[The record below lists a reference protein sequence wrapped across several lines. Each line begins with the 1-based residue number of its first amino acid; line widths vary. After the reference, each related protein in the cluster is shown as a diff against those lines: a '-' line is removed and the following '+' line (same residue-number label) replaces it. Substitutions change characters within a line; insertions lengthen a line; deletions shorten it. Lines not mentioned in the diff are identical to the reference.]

1 MLNGETPTNLNQV
14 SVYKHSLNKMT
25 PSQKLSLLSRLSG
38 SIPRKRYRESR
49 SPTITNRNNDVQVP
63 RKSKKRKSGSS
74 AGLIVCILNYSVVF
88 HLMYIKTFK

>member
-1 MLNGETPTNLNQV
+1 
-14 SVYKHSLNKMT
+14 MT

-49 SPTITNRNNDVQVP
+49 SPTITNRNNDVQMP

-74 AGLIVCILNYSVVF
+74 AGLIVCIFSSSLVF
-88 HLMYIKTFK
+88 HYKFMSRHLGKK